1 MRASH
6 KEIQQMKKT
15 LVPVVIALLAAVSLS
30 ACNTT
35 AGVGKDIKST
45 GKAIERT
52 AEDAKPN

>member
-1 MRASH
+1 
-6 KEIQQMKKT
+6 MKKT

-35 AGVGKDIKST
+35 AGVGRDIKST
-45 GKAIERT
+45 GKAIEHA